1 MTALING
8 SPKHGGSASGTLLD
22 ILKGHMGTEPAETG
36 LHGPEPGPEAL
47 GIMAGA
53 DVWVIAFPLYVDG
66 VPSHLLACLTG
77 LEQLAR
83 EKRPKV
89 YAVVNCGF
97 YEGRQNRLALEII
110 ENFCAKSGCQWC
122 GGVGTGG
129 GGALSSLP
137 RLPDGKGPM
146 GPVDAALRELA
157 GNIESGSRQDNRYV
171 TVGIPRLMY
180 RIAGEMGWRKQIKD
194 NGLKARDLNKR
205 IK

>member
-8 SPKHGGSASGTLLD
+8 SPKRSGSASATLLD
-22 ILKGHMGTEPAETG
+22 ILKGHLSADPAETG
-36 LHGPEPGPEAL
+36 LHGPEPGPGAL
-47 GIMAGA
+47 GVMAGA
-53 DVWVIAFPLYVDG
+53 DVWVLAFPLYVDG
-66 VPSHLLACLTG
+66 VPSHLLACLEG
-77 LEQLAR
+77 LERLAR

-97 YEGRQNRLALEII
+97 YEGQQNRIALEII
-110 ENFCAKSGCQWC
+110 ENFCARSGCRWC

-129 GGALSSLP
+129 GGAISTLP

-157 GNIESGSRQDNRYV
+157 GNIESGSGQENRYT

-180 RIAGEMGWRKQIKD
+180 RLAGEMGWRKQIKD
-194 NGLKARDLNKR
+194 NGGRAKDLDKR
-205 IK
+205 ID